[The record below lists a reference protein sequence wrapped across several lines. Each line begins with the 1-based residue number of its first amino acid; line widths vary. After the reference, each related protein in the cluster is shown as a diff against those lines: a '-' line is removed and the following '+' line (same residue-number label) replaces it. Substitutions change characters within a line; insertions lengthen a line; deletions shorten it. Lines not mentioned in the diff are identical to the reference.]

1 MIDIHSTAGA
11 RNKTEAGGYEGTGGG
26 GGGGER
32 GGEETKEAVAKIALF

>member
-11 RNKTEAGGYEGTGGG
+11 RNKTEAGGYEGTGGV

-32 GGEETKEAVAKIALF
+32 GEETKEAVAKIALF